1 MLNLLLFVSTIITL
15 THLLSFKQ
23 EKINNMRQLNDLEEQ
38 MLVCLASDT
47 RLLNDLATTRKLADL
62 KKHYDETLERYD

>member
-1 MLNLLLFVSTIITL
+1 
-15 THLLSFKQ
+15 
-23 EKINNMRQLNDLEEQ
+23 MRQLNDLEEQ

-62 KKHYDETLERYD
+62 KKHYDETLERYDWKRYNSPMKISGFTYLH